1 MANSYA
7 EIQKK
12 IAALQKEA
20 DAVLAREVTGVVERI
35 RVAIAHY
42 GLTADQL
49 FGRTATKPNK
59 ARVAKATGQ
68 KKQGRIAYGD
78 GQGNTWGGWGK
89 RPTWLRE
96 ALAAGKKLEDFQLS
110 AQSTKPASAAK
121 KMKKRRPSGVLY
133 SDGAGHSWTGRGPQP
148 RWLKEAIAQGKT
160 LEELRS
166 QNA

>member
-20 DAVLAREVTGVVERI
+20 DAALTREVAGVVERI
-35 RVAIAHY
+35 QVAIAHY
-42 GLTADQL
+42 GLTSEQL
-49 FGRTATKPNK
+49 FGKTATHRNRE
-59 ARVAKATGQ
+59 RVAKVQVQ
-68 KKQGRIAYGD
+68 KKQGSIAYSD

-96 ALAAGKKLEDFQLS
+96 ALAAGKSLVDFQVG
-110 AQSTKPASAAK
+110 APTAKPVASK
-121 KMKKRRPSGVLY
+121 NVQKRRPSSVLY

-148 RWLKEAIAQGKT
+148 RWLKEAIAGGRT
-160 LEELRS
+160 LEEMRS
-166 QNA
+166 